1 MHFIHFDLKNGAVKM
16 KEEVKSGVG
25 GLQYSILQEKA
36 TKLMKKFND

>member
-1 MHFIHFDLKNGAVKM
+1 M